1 MVARGPQA
9 LRQGCARRPQ
19 AVPAGDERD
28 CANLEQ
34 PGPATRGD
42 AQHSTPTRI
51 RSMHHLITVLQD
63 FAHQHPNLLDHA
75 LKLLL
80 CIASGI
86 VIWRCGRAL
95 AARHGN
101 DIRLLGFLFW
111 FTVLLAFFIACW
123 ADRSGAIDQATG
135 AAHTVTG
142 KAILWLLGFALDLK
156 GSMLF
161 FGAVVAFA
169 VLPQWLNYIAFSGP
183 LGCAS
188 APILVGPAID
198 FLVVTTA
205 KSLVVAS
212 GVLLVVSGYGLT
224 GHLGPWTTKAS
235 TDGASSGVV
244 ALALAFMVV
253 YMYRDTHAELA
264 RPLPSGSGLARA
276 RARLQRWATRRNFVG
291 PQHLR

>member
-1 MVARGPQA
+1 MDVRGPQA

-42 AQHSTPTRI
+42 AQDSTPTRI
-51 RSMHHLITVLQD
+51 RLMHELSTALHA
-63 FAHQHPNLLDHA
+63 FAHQHPSLLDHA

-95 AARHGN
+95 APRHGN
-101 DIRLLGFLFW
+101 DIRLLGFFFW

-123 ADRSGAIDQATG
+123 TDRSGAIDQATG
-135 AAHTVTG
+135 AAHNDTG
-142 KAILWLLGFALDLK
+142 KVILWLLGFALDLN
-156 GSMLF
+156 GSLLF
-161 FGAVVAFA
+161 FGAVVALA

-188 APILVGPAID
+188 APIMVGPAID

-253 YMYRDTHAELA
+253 YMCRDTHAELA